1 MMTSLPIPQTFV
13 LGIASTAKKGDS
25 SQKQQD
31 MDFKQEMQWTR
42 KLSSMKSR
50 NCGSDGNIENRLV
63 VG

>member
-1 MMTSLPIPQTFV
+1 MV
-13 LGIASTAKKGDS
+13 GIASTAKKGDS

-31 MDFKQEMQWTR
+31 MDFKQEMQRTR
-42 KLSSMKSR
+42 KFSSMKSR